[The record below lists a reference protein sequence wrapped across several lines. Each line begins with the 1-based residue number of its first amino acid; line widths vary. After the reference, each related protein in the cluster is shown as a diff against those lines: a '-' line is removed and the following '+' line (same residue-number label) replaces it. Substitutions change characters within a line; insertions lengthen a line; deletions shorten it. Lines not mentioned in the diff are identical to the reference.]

1 MKLSLPSTPAVLL
14 LSITSAIAQSTNLPE
29 VPPGVFNVSA
39 RIEIEHTSLALAWDA
54 LTDFPT
60 YPKLVPTSIHPYIQT
75 YLPTPYILLTR

>member
-14 LSITSAIAQSTNLPE
+14 LSITSAIAQSTNLPD

-60 YPKLVPTSIHPYIQT
+60 YPKSVPIPHIHTLNPHPVHPY
-75 YLPTPYILLTR
+75 